1 MSRHPSFDRKKGFI
15 ALPVEILEIDLSPGA
30 FRLLAE
36 LCRMANTEGQCW
48 PSLAQLSDRM
58 GRSRASVSGYIRELR
73 DTDLLTTEEQK
84 TANGYNYRL
93 KYQVTFWKEWRASLT
108 GRTVQKSERRVQPV
122 ERLKE
127 DKNQINKNHSTPP
140 ARQDLDN
147 LLVRWA
153 NVFRGAPY
161 PACARNPEP
170 DLLNLTRSATA
181 GPEPIQIISADII
194 QKLTSFWRS
203 KNVETDAAKLQ
214 KQAQYLRD
222 LTPDPIELAHLL
234 SRISHHWEPH
244 WRRCPDIDQFTRLVK
259 KTGITTTAQKRKLLV
274 QHLKRWEMA
283 QKSLR
288 NPPMSVCVSFNKN
301 QSENAVA

>member
-36 LCRMANTEGQCW
+36 LCRMANLDGQCW

-73 DTDLLTTEEQK
+73 DMDLLTTEEQK

-93 KYQVTFWKEWRASLT
+93 KYKVTFWKEWRASLT
-108 GRTVQKSERRVQPV
+108 GRTVQKPERGVQPV

-140 ARQDLDN
+140 ARQDFDN
-147 LLVRWA
+147 LLMRWTS
-153 NVFRGAPY
+153 VFRGAPY
-161 PACARNPEP
+161 PACARNPEADLINSTRFAVSTP
-170 DLLNLTRSATA
+170 DA
-181 GPEPIQIISADII
+181 IQIISADII
-194 QKLTSFWRS
+194 QKLTAFWQS
-203 KNVETDAAKLQ
+203 KNVPVDAEKLQ
-214 KQAQYLRD
+214 KQASHIATLA
-222 LTPDPIELAHLL
+222 PDPIELNLL
-234 SRISHHWEPH
+234 FSGMARHWEPH
-244 WRRCPDIDQFTRLVK
+244 WRRFPGIDQFTQLIK
-259 KTGITTTAQKRKLLV
+259 KTGIVTAGQKRKLLD
-274 QHLKRWEMA
+274 QHLKRWETA